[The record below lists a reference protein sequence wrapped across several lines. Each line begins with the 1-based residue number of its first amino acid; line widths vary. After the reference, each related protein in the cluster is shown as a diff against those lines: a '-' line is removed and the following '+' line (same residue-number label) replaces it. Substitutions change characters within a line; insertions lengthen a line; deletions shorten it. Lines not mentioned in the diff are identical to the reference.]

1 MVPKLKKYD
10 KLTHSIEYEKRC
22 CEKCQMFKSV
32 TDFTDK
38 PVNFYVPVVKN
49 TFAED
54 DYETQMI
61 SKNFRY
67 LHR

>member
-1 MVPKLKKYD
+1 
-10 KLTHSIEYEKRC
+10 
-22 CEKCQMFKSV
+22 MFKSV